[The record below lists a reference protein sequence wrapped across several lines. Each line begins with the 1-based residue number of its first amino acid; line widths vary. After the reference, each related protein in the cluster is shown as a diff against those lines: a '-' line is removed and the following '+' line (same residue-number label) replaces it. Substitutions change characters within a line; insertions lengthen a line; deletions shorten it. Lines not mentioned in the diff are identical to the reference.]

1 MIENVFQNLKKEYI
15 DFNVKRK
22 AVKKKKDNSK
32 KITEELERLNSMYQK
47 GRISEAFYDSEYERL
62 QAELN
67 KTNDIATITVIER
80 YSELL
85 GKFSGNWL
93 SLYNKL
99 DNQHKNTFW
108 KSIIQ
113 EIYFDENNKLSGFKF
128 LI

>member
-1 MIENVFQNLKKEYI
+1 
-15 DFNVKRK
+15 
-22 AVKKKKDNSK
+22 
-32 KITEELERLNSMYQK
+32 MYQK

-62 QAELN
+62 QTELN
-67 KTNDIATITVIER
+67 KTSDTATIAVIER

-85 GKFSGNWL
+85 GTFSGNWL
-93 SLYNKL
+93 NLYNKL

>member
-1 MIENVFQNLKKEYI
+1 MIENVFKSLKKEYI
-15 DFNVKRK
+15 AFDVKHK

-32 KITEELERLNSMYQK
+32 RIAEELDRLNSMYQK

-62 QAELN
+62 QTELN
-67 KTNDIATITVIER
+67 KTSDTATIAVIER

-85 GKFSGNWL
+85 GTFSGNWL
-93 SLYNKL
+93 NLYNKL